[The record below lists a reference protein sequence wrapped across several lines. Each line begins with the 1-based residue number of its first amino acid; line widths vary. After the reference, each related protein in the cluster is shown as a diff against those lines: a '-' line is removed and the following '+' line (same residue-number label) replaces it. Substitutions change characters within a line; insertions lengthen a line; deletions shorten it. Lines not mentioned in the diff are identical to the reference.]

1 MLWLA
6 GSDENRF
13 NTLIRSIMTDWITS
27 IVTVKAESTED
38 VEEFRNRVSGTS
50 FAPQCREDAK
60 RFDFERIVPYET
72 GEIKEKN
79 QRYMN
84 YIKDEI
90 FGLWAKINWGTK
102 GNAHDVS
109 VDVKSKV
116 VVYEFVNAWTP
127 PYLVAEKIR
136 RMISS
141 GELPK
146 LEVDWKLIDDY
157 GETWDMFEQ
166 IDKMDIT
173 KLGIEYERSFTSWIR
188 NGKTEYSSGSFLK

>member
-1 MLWLA
+1 MMDLL
-6 GSDENRF
+6 GKN
-13 NTLIRSIMTDWITS
+13 
-27 IVTVKAESTED
+27 
-38 VEEFRNRVSGTS
+38 G
-50 FAPQCREDAK
+50 
-60 RFDFERIVPYET
+60 
-72 GEIKEKN
+72 IKYCWSE
-79 QRYMN
+79 M
-84 YIKDEI
+84 
-90 FGLWAKINWGTK
+90 NWGSV
-102 GNAHDVS
+102 GNARDVS
-109 VDVKSKV
+109 VEVKSKV
-116 VVYEFVNAWTP
+116 VVYDFHTKGYP

-188 NGKTEYSSGSFLK
+188 NGKTEYSSGLFLK